1 MANNPHPQRRDFLKT
16 AAAGAAGAMGI
27 SAFKFDKLFA
37 QSTGNVW
44 TSGMQINPAID
55 NKRVIC
61 CYDPTMLAHYP
72 AAGSVIKSDFTSQ
85 NSYVD
90 AAKVAS
96 NMDEMAMQLAQKT
109 SAADAW
115 STIFRTGNSGGW
127 GSTRVAIKVNGI
139 NGSSPVNRGRVAVV
153 KKICDVLVDQFGVK
167 PANIVVY
174 DACDDASIPYGPYVD
189 ANDSTKIRAAPVS
202 VRAAGLGGFKAVT
215 LTSTTGVSC
224 PADLVD
230 GKIDIL
236 VDIAVAKMHDGPG
249 GSYGYGSCTLCM
261 KNHLGTFT
269 SGTQAQHSG
278 ALHSLKSQIEIN
290 QHSAV
295 LGGNPVRQQLCIVDA
310 LLSNG
315 ASGPGGSAD
324 NRTDRLVMGTFAPF
338 VDYFTANYIL
348 FDPTNMAAS
357 PIPQKG
363 LTAAATLIPQF
374 ATGFGY
380 TAPPASPATPDP
392 GWVSYPASSPP
403 PKNSSGTGGTGGG
416 SGGASGSGGIS
427 AAGGARSGG
436 TSPAGGARTGGTS
449 ASGGASGSGG
459 TSASGGASGSGG
471 TSGSGGASGSGGTSG
486 SGDARTGGTSA
497 SGGAASG
504 GTNASGGAASGGTS
518 ASGGAASGGTTS
530 GSGGAV
536 GTGGATT
543 SSASGGSATT
553 GGSTSGNRTGGSSG
567 KPGLTAGGNSGGGCD
582 VAGVDRRA
590 TRWGA
595 MLAFGAVV
603 AEKLRRL
610 VSGNDQSS

>member
-37 QSTGNVW
+37 QSTGGGWV
-44 TSGMQINPAID
+44 TGMQINPAID
-55 NKRVIC
+55 NKRVVC
-61 CYDPTMLAHYP
+61 CHDPTMLAHYP

-348 FDPTNMAAS
+348 FDPTIMAAS

-403 PKNSSGTGGTGGG
+403 PIN
-416 SGGASGSGGIS
+416 
-427 AAGGARSGG
+427 
-436 TSPAGGARTGGTS
+436 P
-449 ASGGASGSGG
+449 
-459 TSASGGASGSGG
+459 
-471 TSGSGGASGSGGTSG
+471 SGSGGASGSADAGGGGGGASGSKDAGGGGGASGSKDAGGGGTSG
-486 SGDARTGGTSA
+486 SRDAGGGGSSGSVDASSGGTSESA
-497 SGGAASG
+497 DAGSGVPSGSVDAGSGVTGGSADAGSGLPSGSADASG
-504 GTNASGGAASGGTS
+504 GTPSGAGGAGGTDGAATSPVSPSADAAISADAATPGGTSTGTGTGAIPPGGGSGTPGSTAASG
-518 ASGGAASGGTTS
+518 
-530 GSGGAV
+530 
-536 GTGGATT
+536 
-543 SSASGGSATT
+543 
-553 GGSTSGNRTGGSSG
+553 
-567 KPGLTAGGNSGGGCD
+567 NSGCSCD
-582 VAGVDRRA
+582 VAGADRRA

-610 VSGNDQSS
+610 AGGNDRSS

>member
-1 MANNPHPQRRDFLKT
+1 MAAKLHPQRRDFLK
-16 AAAGAAGAMGI
+16 AAAVGAAGAAGI
-27 SAFKFDKLFA
+27 SALKFDKLFA
-37 QSTGNVW
+37 QSTGGGWV
-44 TSGMQINPAID
+44 TGMQINPAID
-55 NKRVIC
+55 NKRVVC
-61 CYDPTMLAHYP
+61 CHDPTMLAHYP

-348 FDPTNMAAS
+348 FDPTIMAAS

-403 PKNSSGTGGTGGG
+403 PINSSGTGGTGGG
-416 SGGASGSGGIS
+416 SGGASGSGGTS

-436 TSPAGGARTGGTS
+436 TSAAGGASSGGTS
-449 ASGGASGSGG
+449 AGSGGNNAAGGSASGG
-459 TSASGGASGSGG
+459 TSASGGSA
-471 TSGSGGASGSGGTSG
+471 
-486 SGDARTGGTSA
+486 TGGSKA

-504 GTNASGGAASGGTS
+504 GTNASGGADSGGNNASGGS
-518 ASGGAASGGTTS
+518 ASGGTTS
-530 GSGGAV
+530 GSGGAS
-536 GTGGATT
+536 GTGGA
-543 SSASGGSATT
+543 SASASGGSPTT
-553 GGSTSGNRTGGSSG
+553 GGTTSGNRTGGSSG
-567 KPGLTAGGNSGGGCD
+567 TPGSAATTNSSGGCD

-610 VSGNDQSS
+610 AGGNDRSS

>member
-1 MANNPHPQRRDFLKT
+1 MAKNPHPQRRDFLKT

-37 QSTGNVW
+37 QSTGAAWV
-44 TSGMQINPAID
+44 SGMQINPAID

-61 CYDPTMLAHYP
+61 CHDPTMLANYP
-72 AAGSVIKSDFTSQ
+72 AAGSAPKPDFTSQ

-90 AAKVAS
+90 PAKVAS
-96 NMDEMAMQLAQKT
+96 NMDQMAMQLAQKT
-109 SAADAW
+109 NAADAW
-115 STIFRTGNSGGW
+115 STIFRTGNIGGW

-139 NGSSPVNRGRVAVV
+139 NGNTPDNDKINRGRVAVV
-153 KKICDVLVDQFGVK
+153 KKICDVLVDQLKVK
-167 PANIVVY
+167 PANIVLY
-174 DACDDASIPYGPYVD
+174 DACDNALNPYGPYVD
-189 ANDSTKIRAAPVS
+189 ANDSTGTKIRAATVS
-202 VRAAGLGGFKAVT
+202 VRAAGLGGFAAVT
-215 LTSTTGVSC
+215 LTTTTGVSC
-224 PADLVD
+224 PADLVN

-236 VDIAVAKMHDGPG
+236 VNIAVAKMHNGPANG
-249 GSYGYGSCTLCM
+249 YGYGSVTLCM

-269 SGTQAQHSG
+269 SGTESQHSG

-315 ASGPGGSAD
+315 ASGPGGKAD

-348 FDPTNMAAS
+348 FDPTIMAAA
-357 PIPQKG
+357 PIPQAG

-380 TAPPASPATPDP
+380 SAPSASPATPDP
-392 GWVSYPASSPP
+392 GWVSYPADSPP
-403 PKNSSGTGGTGGG
+403 TINPSGTGGTGGG
-416 SGGASGSGGIS
+416 AGGAGSGGAS
-427 AAGGARSGG
+427 AAGGA
-436 TSPAGGARTGGTS
+436 
-449 ASGGASGSGG
+449 GSGG
-459 TSASGGASGSGG
+459 TSASGGAGSGG
-471 TSGSGGASGSGGTSG
+471 TSAAGGASGSK
-486 SGDARTGGTSA
+486 A
-497 SGGAASG
+497 SGGAGSG
-504 GTNASGGAASGGTS
+504 GSKASGGASNGGTKAAGGAGSGGNGAAGGSASGGTS
-518 ASGGAASGGTTS
+518 AAGGAGSGGTAS
-530 GSGGAV
+530 GSGGA
-536 GTGGATT
+536 GATGGATT

-553 GGSTSGNRTGGSSG
+553 GGTTAGNGMGGSSG
-567 KPGLTAGGNSGGGCD
+567 NHGSTAKVGNSEGGCD

-610 VSGNDQSS
+610 VSGSDRSS